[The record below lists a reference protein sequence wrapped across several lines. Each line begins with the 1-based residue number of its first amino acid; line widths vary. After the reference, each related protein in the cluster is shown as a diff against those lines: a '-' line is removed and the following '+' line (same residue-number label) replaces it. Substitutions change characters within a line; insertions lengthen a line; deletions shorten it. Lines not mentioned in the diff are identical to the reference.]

1 MADEQVVKQLVERL
15 SSEDAAVQEST
26 AEQIKYAMLYLRA
39 ALSGIRSKANLTAL
53 QGPSTKQCRVLHCFW
68 ATRGN

>member
-26 AEQIKYAMLYLRA
+26 AEQMKYVMLDLRA
-39 ALSGIRSKANLTAL
+39 THSLAPDPRLT
-53 QGPSTKQCRVLHCFW
+53 
-68 ATRGN
+68 

>member
-26 AEQIKYAMLYLRA
+26 AEQMKYATLCLRVA
-39 ALSGIRSKANLTAL
+39 DSSASGRRLT
-53 QGPSTKQCRVLHCFW
+53 
-68 ATRGN
+68 

>member
-39 ALSGIRSKANLTAL
+39 ALWHPI
-53 QGPSTKQCRVLHCFW
+53 QG
-68 ATRGN
+68 